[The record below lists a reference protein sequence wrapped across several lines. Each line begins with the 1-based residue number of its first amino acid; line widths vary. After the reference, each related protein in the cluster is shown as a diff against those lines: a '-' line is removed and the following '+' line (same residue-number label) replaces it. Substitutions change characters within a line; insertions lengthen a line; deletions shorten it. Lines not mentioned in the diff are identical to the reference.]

1 LPKPDKERYTYVY
14 HPSVEHKE
22 RWVKLAR
29 KAKTPLSKFIIGT
42 VDGVIDDDEDFKPR
56 REIVRDMEALKTENK
71 ALRDDLHQKEI
82 ILERYE
88 SELKRYRSQP
98 FLEEEYK
105 GMRRYSKE
113 LVEILRSRGFV
124 DNYRLLEDLGI
135 DPRESDIVKAVSR
148 QLEELEGYGM
158 IRPEGKGWRW
168 IG

>member
-1 LPKPDKERYTYVY
+1 MPKPDKERYTYVY